1 MICTI
6 GILINLII
14 TVMAITIS
22 VNRGIA
28 SRNKKGIFFSIILSF
43 VPFLVLLILIYSLL
57 DE

>member
-43 VPFLVLLILIYSLL
+43 VPFFSSTNSYI
-57 DE
+57 